1 MWQPKKF
8 LTRRCIAIVIVVS
21 CLALPLLWVS
31 AKLVK
36 TRYSQLWIPTYMSD
50 VFSGRYSNAGRTEH
64 MVFLMCDHWEPG
76 QGDRALQIA
85 DKWLANLE
93 EVATRHTDSGGRP
106 FQYSWFYPIDNFDDR
121 VIERVAETARRGF
134 GEIEVHW
141 HHNHPGGKGFREDL
155 AKALP
160 RFTRVGAL
168 IAAPDATPRFAFIH
182 GNWTLDNSGA
192 ARFCGVDDEISA
204 LLEAGCY
211 ADFTF
216 PALGTAAQPS
226 RINRILFARDTPAP
240 KSYEENA
247 SEAQVG
253 QTGTGLMMI
262 QGPMG
267 LDFRNPLILME
278 YGALDD
284 AEGTDLSGRLSR
296 PATAADYFKPHRVHL
311 WNQIGSRVAGRPN
324 VVFVKI
330 HAHGVQHR
338 KLIFGGELNAM
349 LTAVANYCNEHG
361 IKLHYVTAREAY
373 NLVRALEQDEQ
384 APLAELLDYS
394 IPAPLTRQ
402 AGYRPPVEPGR

>member
-1 MWQPKKF
+1 
-8 LTRRCIAIVIVVS
+8 
-21 CLALPLLWVS
+21 
-31 AKLVK
+31 
-36 TRYSQLWIPTYMSD
+36 
-50 VFSGRYSNAGRTEH
+50 VFI
-64 MVFLMCDHWEPG
+64 MCDHWEPG
-76 QGDRALQIA
+76 QGDEALKTA
-85 DKWLANLE
+85 DQWLNNLE
-93 EVATRHTDSGGRP
+93 EVAKRHSDSSGRP

-121 VIERVAETARRGF
+121 VIERVAVTARRGF

-141 HHNHPGGKGFREDL
+141 HHNHPGGTGFREDL
-155 AKALP
+155 HQALA

-168 IAAPDATPRFAFIH
+168 VSAPDAAPQFAFIH

-204 LLEAGCY
+204 LLDAGCY
-211 ADFTF
+211 GDFTF

-226 RINRILFARDTPAP
+226 QINRILFTLDTPGP

-247 SEAQVG
+247 VEAQVG
-253 QTGTGLMMI
+253 QTGTGLMMM

-284 AEGTDLSGRLSR
+284 AEGTDLSGRLR
-296 PATAADYFKPHRVHL
+296 HPETAADYFQPHRVHL
-311 WNQIGSRVAGRPN
+311 WNRLGCRVAGRPD

-338 KLIFGGELNAM
+338 DLIFGGELDAM
-349 LTAVANYCNEHG
+349 LNAVTEYCTDRG

-373 NLVRALEQDEQ
+373 NLVRALEQDERG
-384 APLAELLDYS
+384 PLTDLLDYT
-394 IPAPLTRQ
+394 IAAPLTRQ
-402 AGYRPPVEPGR
+402 PGFRPPGGAT